1 MHSIEKCQL
10 DLLSDGVLLSNWVVQ
25 AGIDEVLGLERERL
39 MLLYACA
46 GCALEA
52 EHQLLEMKVLGRE
65 PDTQLCCF
73 LTLALSRLNHSR
85 K

>member
-1 MHSIEKCQL
+1 
-10 DLLSDGVLLSNWVVQ
+10 
-25 AGIDEVLGLERERL
+25 
-39 MLLYACA
+39 MLLYTCA